1 LDSAQQ
7 ARLEKSGL
15 GVVNLSQGLALF
27 EAALGRREAQL
38 IPVPIDLA
46 QLRKSFAEAVP
57 PLWRELIRAPRTASA
72 SARRGAWAREL
83 SLLPQERRLEAAIA
97 AVRGEVARVLSLEG
111 AEAVASERPLKEL
124 GLDSLMALELR
135 NALGKHAGVTLPA
148 TLAFD
153 YPTPAAIAKYLL
165 ENVLSLSAAASTPA
179 PIVVTRPMDQELQKR
194 ITEIEELSSVELERE
209 LSENMQLVL
218 KEFGL

>member
-1 LDSAQQ
+1 
-7 ARLEKSGL
+7 KSGL

-27 EAALGRREAQL
+27 EASLGRREAQL
-38 IPVPIDLA
+38 MPVPIDLA

-57 PLWRELIRAPRTASA
+57 SLWRELIRAPRRTAPA

-179 PIVVTRPMDQELQKR
+179 PTVVTRPMDEPIAIVGIGCR
-194 ITEIEELSSVELERE
+194 YPGGINDAETFWR
-209 LSENMQLVL
+209 
-218 KEFGL
+218 

>member
-1 LDSAQQ
+1 M
-7 ARLEKSGL
+7 
-15 GVVNLSQGLALF
+15 
-27 EAALGRREAQL
+27 
-38 IPVPIDLA
+38 
-46 QLRKSFAEAVP
+46 
-57 PLWRELIRAPRTASA
+57 
-72 SARRGAWAREL
+72 
-83 SLLPQERRLEAAIA
+83 LPQERRLEAAIA
-97 AVRGEVARVLSLEG
+97 AVRAEVARVLSLEG

-135 NALGKHAGVTLPA
+135 NALGKLAGTTLPA

-165 ENVLSLSAAASTPA
+165 ENVLSLSQAASTPA
-179 PIVVTRPMDQELQKR
+179 AIIVTRPIDEKLQKR
-194 ITEIEELSSVELERE
+194 ISEIAELSSVELERE